1 LLTFLRQGKR
11 SKWGLGRSPLNKRI
25 EGTKGQKIIINM
37 SEFIS
42 STFGKISGRH
52 GTAVAMK
59 SKSTGKTYLR
69 LHSVPSDPKTAKQV
83 AQRFKFGFV
92 NREMNCMRNLF
103 KITYGGNQGVSRGV
117 SLAFNAVTGEYPDYV
132 IDFSK
137 LVIAEGGLNTSSFLK
152 VAKTTGNTLK
162 FEWDTT
168 VGFQGD
174 DNDGV
179 NIVLL
184 NDQNKIGLLKQ
195 NIVLRSLG
203 TVDIELPAVW
213 EGQSVHCW
221 IYFSSPDGT
230 LNSNSQYIDL
240 VQL

>member
-1 LLTFLRQGKR
+1 
-11 SKWGLGRSPLNKRI
+11 
-25 EGTKGQKIIINM
+25 M

-59 SKSTGKTYLR
+59 FKKTGKTYLR
-69 LHSVPSDPKTAKQV
+69 LHSVASDPKTPKQL
-83 AQRFKFGFV
+83 AQRAKFGFV
-92 NREMNCMRNLF
+92 NKEMNCMRNLF
-103 KITYGGNQGVSRGV
+103 KITFGENNGVNHGISR
-117 SLAFNAVTGEYPDYV
+117 AFEAVTGEYPDYA

-137 LVIAEGGLNTSSFLK
+137 LVISEGGLNTSSFLNIT
-152 VAKTTGNTLK
+152 KTVGTTLK

-168 VGFQGD
+168 VGYQGD

-184 NDQNKIGLLKQ
+184 NDQNRVGLLKQ
-195 NIVLRSLG
+195 NIVLRSVG
-203 TVDIELPAVW
+203 TVDIELPAIW
-213 EGQSVHCW
+213 AGQSVHCW
-221 IYFSSPDGT
+221 IYFSSPDEIM
-230 LNSNSQYIDL
+230 NSNSQFIDT

>member
-1 LLTFLRQGKR
+1 
-11 SKWGLGRSPLNKRI
+11 
-25 EGTKGQKIIINM
+25 M

-59 SKSTGKTYLR
+59 SKKTGKTYLR

-83 AQRFKFGFV
+83 AHRAKFGFV
-92 NREMNCMRNLF
+92 NKEMNCMRNLF
-103 KITYGGNQGVSRGV
+103 KITFGDNHGVSHGI
-117 SLAFNAVTGEYPDYV
+117 SLAFGAVTGDYPDFSM
-132 IDFSK
+132 DFSK
-137 LVIAEGGLNTSSFLK
+137 LIIAQGGLNTSSFLNIT
-152 VAKTTGNTLK
+152 KTNGTTLK

-168 VGFQGD
+168 VGFQCD

-184 NDQNKIGLLKQ
+184 NDQNRVGLLKQ
-195 NIVLRSLG
+195 NIVVRGEG
-203 TVDIELPAVW
+203 TVDIELPPVW
-213 EGQSVHCW
+213 AGQKVHCW
-221 IYFSSPDGT
+221 IYFSSPDGMNT
-230 LNSNSQYIDL
+230 SESQFIET

>member
-1 LLTFLRQGKR
+1 
-11 SKWGLGRSPLNKRI
+11 
-25 EGTKGQKIIINM
+25 M

-59 SKSTGKTYLR
+59 FKKTGKTYLR
-69 LHSVPSDPKTAKQV
+69 LNSIPTDPKTPKQL
-83 AQRFKFGFV
+83 AQRAKFGFV
-92 NREMNCMRNLF
+92 NKEMNCMRNLF
-103 KITYGGNQGVSRGV
+103 KITFGNNQGVSYGISR
-117 SLAFNAVTGEYPDYV
+117 AFEAVTGEYPDYA

-137 LVIAEGGLNTSSFLK
+137 LVISEGGLNTSSFLNIT
-152 VAKTTGNTLK
+152 KTTGTTLK

-168 VGFQGD
+168 IGYQGD

-184 NDQNKIGLLKQ
+184 NDQNRIGLLKQ
-195 NIVLRSLG
+195 NIVLRSVG

-213 EGQSVHCW
+213 AGQSVHCW
-221 IYFSSPDGT
+221 IYFSSPDET
-230 LNSNSQYIDL
+230 MNSNSQFIDT